1 MEDRIQIPFNLT
13 QEELEA
19 AWLHVRENAGCAGVD
34 GVTVDSFDA
43 QAPTALPELL
53 KQAASGEYLALPLRK
68 ILVSKNHASSKTRT
82 LLVPTVRDRVL
93 QTAVA
98 QCLSRSFEEEFFDAS
113 FGYRPHR
120 GVDRAIARII
130 QLRDRG
136 FTWVVDAD
144 IQTYF
149 DSVSHQSLVHLLER
163 DEAAAS
169 FLPLLRQWIGCVSW
183 DGHELRPLRR
193 GIAQGAPIS
202 PVLANLFLTPIDR
215 TLEESDDHLIR
226 YADDFLLL
234 CSSKAEAELACRKAA
249 ILFAQHGLE
258 LSQEKTQITSFNQ
271 GFTFLGVT
279 FRASDVFT
287 PWKNH
292 EERGRLVFIARIMPQ
307 RLLRQYRKETS
318 PDVAHKTMQ
327 DALAAPDQ
335 HPDRQPVRGGDDL
348 PFLYIAEQGAVLR
361 KSGDRFLVEADQS
374 IRLDV
379 PYHRLENILLF
390 GNIQVTTQAIGEALD
405 KGIAFG
411 FFTRHGR
418 LRGALVPP
426 GDHNVALRISQY
438 QLYLDEPRSLRLARG
453 VIDAKIRNGLA
464 VLKRYQD
471 RGKAAADVERQA
483 MTQSLESLPSAASR
497 AEVDGL
503 EGIAARNYFEALMR
517 FNESPFSWPGRVK
530 HPATD
535 PLNALLSLAYTLLMN
550 ELTALLVARGLDP
563 AIGML
568 HQLDPSRPSLALD
581 LMEPFRA
588 PLADRFV
595 LTSVNRSVF
604 QPGDFAASGDQGG
617 VALHPAALHRFFE
630 QYERW
635 MQEKI
640 GPENAPAIT
649 FRSCLRRE
657 VESFCRSLR
666 ADAEFQPF
674 RFPLTVSTETEH
686 GTAEQIP
693 S

>member
-1 MEDRIQIPFNLT
+1 MKDQVPLPIELTREKLED
-13 QEELEA
+13 
-19 AWLHVRENAGCAGVD
+19 AWLHVQENAGCAGVD

-43 QAPTALPELL
+43 QAPAALPELL
-53 KQAASGEYLALPLRK
+53 KQVASSEYVALPLRK
-68 ILVSKNHASSKTRT
+68 LLVSKNHEPSKTRT

-98 QCLSRSFEEEFFDAS
+98 RCLSRSFEEEFFDSS

-120 GVDRAIARII
+120 GVDRAIARIV

-144 IQTYF
+144 IHAYF
-149 DSVSHQSLVHLLER
+149 DSVSHQSLVRLLER
-163 DEAAAS
+163 DEAAAH
-169 FLPLLRQWIGCVSW
+169 FLPLLRQWIGSVSW
-183 DGHELRPLRR
+183 DGHELSPVRR
-193 GIAQGAPIS
+193 GIPQGAPIS

-234 CSSKAEAELACRKAA
+234 CQSEAEAKLACREATT
-249 ILFAQHGLE
+249 LFAQHGLE
-258 LSQEKTQITSFNQ
+258 LSLEKTRITNFNQ

-279 FRASDVFT
+279 FRGLDVFT

-292 EERGRLVFIARIMPQ
+292 DQHGRLVFIARTMPQ
-307 RLLRQYRKETS
+307 RLLRQYRKETR
-318 PDVAHKTMQ
+318 PTTAHISMH
-327 DALAAPDQ
+327 DAMAAPVQ
-335 HPDRQPVRGGDDL
+335 HLDRQPTKGGDDL

-426 GDHNVALRISQY
+426 GDHNVALRIRQY
-438 QLYLDEPRSLRLARG
+438 QLYLDEPRSLRLARAL
-453 VIDAKIRNGLA
+453 IDAKIRNGLA
-464 VLKRYQD
+464 VLKRYED
-471 RGKAAADVERQA
+471 RGKASAEAERQV
-483 MTQSLESLPSAASR
+483 MIQSLESLPSAASR

-517 FNESPFSWPGRVK
+517 FNESPFLWPGRIR

-535 PLNALLSLAYTLLMN
+535 PLNALLSLAYSLLMN
-550 ELTALLVARGLDP
+550 ELAALLGARGLDP

-568 HQLDPSRPSLALD
+568 HQLDPSRHSLALD

-595 LTSVNRSVF
+595 LTSVNRSIF
-604 QPGDFAASGDQGG
+604 QPGDFAPADDHGG
-617 VALHPAALHRFFE
+617 VALHPAALHRFFD

-635 MQEKI
+635 MQENI
-640 GPENAPAIT
+640 GPENAPAVT
-649 FRSCLRRE
+649 FRSCLRQE
-657 VESFCRSLR
+657 VESFCRSVR
-666 ADAEFQPF
+666 TDTEFLPF
-674 RFPLTVSTETEH
+674 RFPLSVSAETDNSAKEP
-686 GTAEQIP
+686 QL